1 MYFIGDT
8 HSIKPIFTIIDQHQL
23 ENQNI
28 IHVGDFGLGFQPIV
42 RDIRN
47 LEMLD
52 QMLGETGNEL
62 YVIRGNHDNPIFWDK
77 KNIWLPTFHNLHL
90 VEDYSVIDIEGKRVL
105 FVGGAISIDRS
116 IRKDENPPSWW
127 ENEVFQLNYS
137 KLKEV
142 VDNKKV
148 DIVVTH
154 TAPEFAYPQSAVGS
168 TIVQHYSEI
177 EAMHGN
183 NLLKELGSERA
194 DVGDIY
200 RHLTSINKRPDYWVY
215 GHFHSSRKQ
224 TISGTEF
231 KLLNINELYKIK

>member
-23 ENQNI
+23 ENQQI

-47 LEMLD
+47 LEILD

-116 IRKDENPPSWW
+116 IRKDKNPPSWW
-127 ENEVFQLNYS
+127 ENEVFTFDPERLERAVN
-137 KLKEV
+137 
-142 VDNKKV
+142 NGRV

-154 TAPEFAYPQSAVGS
+154 TAPNFAYPQNSRNS
-168 TIVQHYSEI
+168 TIYNEIEKLHGNDLYSELDA
-177 EAMHGN
+177 ERLEVGN
-183 NLLKELGSERA
+183 VFKYLLSEKKTPTNW
-194 DVGDIY
+194 
-200 RHLTSINKRPDYWVY
+200 LY

-231 KLLNINELYKIK
+231 KLLNINELYEIK